1 MGESLMKYL
10 KIIPLLTASLLTT
23 LVFPLAQAKAANTAI
38 AEVNYPYVAALA
50 RASILADQPV
60 APTTQKVTYLFE
72 SGVPIENQNMI
83 KDGTDNLVSHFG
95 NILNY
100 SSTPIGIIAY
110 KTLAGGIALAKA
122 FDPSDAAF
130 QADMARTFPKQVD
143 PEKEPTVGMGG
154 FSVGYKRLVVM
165 GAPYFK
171 TSDPT
176 IPTYPA
182 DPVVTT
188 HELAHEVQASI
199 NKGNNMR
206 NPVWLCEGGAQVIGA
221 AMSIYQGKDY
231 WAIGG
236 RDQWSNRIPAN
247 RTVADLKLMEGE
259 TNALTNKDQYLSEY
273 TTGAALTEY
282 LIAKGG
288 FANSL
293 IVNQLSFKSGGGIV
307 AFRSAF
313 QTVYGESL
321 DDFYTEA
328 LPYINYVSANWKS
341 TYASSPQALAFITDR
356 LGAAKAAETVAAA
369 PQIAAE
375 KVISDAA
382 AASALKAKANA
393 DAISDLL
400 PKFQSEGCHAGS
412 SLNASLQ
419 KLVGSTWVDVAT
431 ARGWSLISTCAGTS
445 QYEPWTNADVTAGTS
460 VRWHIS
466 ATNAWDWYSS
476 TQVAVGT
483 SADVLKTVT
492 DLKAKQASD
501 ALSGDAK
508 AAADKVAADKVAADK
523 VAADKVAAEKAAA
536 DATAAADA
544 KVAAD
549 KAVAEKAAADKIAT
563 DKAAAA
569 KKMLSITCVKGKLI
583 KKVTAS
589 KPVCPA
595 GYKKK

>member
-1 MGESLMKYL
+1 MPMGESLMKYMKL
-10 KIIPLLTASLLTT
+10 VPLLIASLITT
-23 LVFPLAQAKAANTAI
+23 LIFPLAHANASNSAI

-50 RASILADQPV
+50 RASILADQPA

-83 KDGTDNLVSHFG
+83 KDGTDNFISHFG
-95 NILNY
+95 NILSY
-100 SSTPIGIIAY
+100 SSTPIGIITY

-143 PEKEPTVGMGG
+143 PEKVPTVGMGG

-171 TSDPT
+171 SSDPT
-176 IPTYPA
+176 LPTNPS

-221 AMSIYQGKDY
+221 AMSVYQGKDY

-236 RDQWSNRIPAN
+236 RDEWSNRIPAN

-259 TNALTNKDQYLSEY
+259 TNALSNKDQYLSEY
-273 TTGAALTEY
+273 TTGAALSEY

-293 IVNQLSFKSGGGIV
+293 IVNQLSFKAGGGIV
-307 AFRSAF
+307 AFRTAF

-328 LPYINYVSANWKS
+328 LPYINYVSANWKT
-341 TYASSPQALAFITDR
+341 TYASSPEALAFITER
-356 LGAAKAAETVAAA
+356 LGADKAAETVAAA
-369 PQIAAE
+369 PKIAAE

-382 AASALKAKANA
+382 AANALQAKQNA

-419 KLVGSTWVDVAT
+419 KLVGSTWVDVAA
-431 ARGWSLISTCAGTS
+431 ARGWSLISTCAGTT

-466 ATNAWDWYSS
+466 ATNVWDWYSS

-483 SADVLKTVT
+483 SADVLKAIS
-492 DLKAKQASD
+492 DLKVKQAYD
-501 ALSGDAK
+501 ALSADAK
-508 AAADKVAADKVAADK
+508 AAAEK

-536 DATAAADA
+536 DADAKAATDKAAADA
-544 KVAAD
+544 K
-549 KAVAEKAAADKIAT
+549 AVADKAAADKIAA
-563 DKAAAA
+563 DKAASDAKVAVA
-569 KKMLSITCVKGKLI
+569 KKIVSITCAKGKLI
-583 KKVTAS
+583 KKVAGI
-589 KPVCPA
+589 KPVCPS